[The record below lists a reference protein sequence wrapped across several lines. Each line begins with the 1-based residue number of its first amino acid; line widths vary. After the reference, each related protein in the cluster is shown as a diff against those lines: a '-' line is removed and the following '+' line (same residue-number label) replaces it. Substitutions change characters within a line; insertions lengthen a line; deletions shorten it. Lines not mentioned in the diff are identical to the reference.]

1 VPKAVRVSIKS
12 MVASKV
18 PVTDAAIEVR
28 FGLVHNGTSA
38 APRDKSGPTNRVPHT
53 HTHTHAGTGS
63 ALPQS
68 GAPCADQLHRAHA
81 CSYPGDCRRLRGSTH
96 LAVGG
101 GYLALGFNG

>member
-53 HTHTHAGTGS
+53 HTHTRRNWFCA
-63 ALPQS
+63 
-68 GAPCADQLHRAHA
+68 APKW
-81 CSYPGDCRRLRGSTH
+81 STLR
-96 LAVGG
+96 
-101 GYLALGFNG
+101 